1 MEKKKISAKEVVT
14 DIRAGMCDSDLMK
27 KYLLSNAGLQS
38 LFDKMVTGGYIDL
51 AEIQERTQGFLGT
64 VVISETFLAE
74 ALGKAEDSCEPFKSK
89 SATRVNAQEAAR
101 DVRSGVDDATLMEKY
116 RLSAKGLQSLF
127 GKLMAVNLI
136 QQIDLDRRNFAAE
149 HTVDLKEDM
158 LSLSAALAFLG
169 SPGPSAA
176 IDKKAPSPPR
186 TEPAELSK
194 DTIEYYELPPE
205 KRGNAPQQ
213 LKQNRKSIESRW
225 YDKPSVLI
233 LLLISLFPLGLYA
246 CYRNTS
252 LPIGVKALAIVTW
265 IVFATASLILVYV
278 ELGWPFP
285 RLL

>member
-14 DIRAGMCDSDLMK
+14 DIRAGMSDSALMK

-38 LFDKMVTGGYIDL
+38 LFDKLVTGGYIDL

-74 ALGKAEDSCEPFKSK
+74 ALGKAEDSCEPLKSK

-127 GKLMAVNLI
+127 RKLMAVNLI
-136 QQIDLDRRNFAAE
+136 RQIDLDRRNFAAE

-176 IDKKAPSPPR
+176 IDKKAPRPPR

-205 KRGNAPQQ
+205 KRGNVPQH

-233 LLLISLFPLGLYA
+233 LLLISLFPFGLYA

-252 LPIGVKALAIVTW
+252 LPIGVKALVIVTW
-265 IVFATASLILVYV
+265 IVFATASLM
-278 ELGWPFP
+278 WFMSN
-285 RLL
+285 